1 MNPIR
6 ILIADDH
13 HDFRRVV
20 HEFLDRLPNV
30 SVIGEA
36 HDGVEAVDMAER
48 LGPDVVLMDISMPRQ
63 NGLEATRIIKNRW
76 PTTKVFIA
84 TMSDDPIY
92 RIQAQE
98 AKADGFMVKS
108 AMKPSL
114 EMTFGSNL
122 AAQTL
127 PAKENLK

>member
-13 HDFRRVV
+13 YDFRRVV

-36 HDGVEAVDMAER
+36 HDGVEAVEMAER

-76 PTTKVFIA
+76 PTTKVLIA
-84 TMSDDPIY
+84 TMSDNPIY

-108 AMKPSL
+108 AIKLSL
-114 EMTFGSNL
+114 EMAFGGKVP
-122 AAQTL
+122 ATL
-127 PAKENLK
+127 IATKENLG